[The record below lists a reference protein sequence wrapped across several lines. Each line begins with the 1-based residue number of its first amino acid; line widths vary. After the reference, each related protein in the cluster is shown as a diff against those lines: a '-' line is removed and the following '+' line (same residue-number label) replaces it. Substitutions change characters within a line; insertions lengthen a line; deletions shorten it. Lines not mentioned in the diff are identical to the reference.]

1 MVMTE
6 EQEDIHSFIHWKI
19 LMEQWIQIWSTTLMK
34 SYLSLQ
40 TLKSESTLIQLQ
52 ILTKFLL
59 QTKKKKSLLSE
70 LKDLNSSF
78 EYTLVV

>member
-59 QTKKKKSLLSE
+59 QTKKKSLLSE

-78 EYTLVV
+78 DYTLVV